1 MTTKPSA
8 PSAERHRLPTL
19 VISAAVAATML
30 ALPAPGDMPLAA
42 WRVAAVA
49 LLMATWWIT
58 EVIPIPATALLPL
71 VLFPLLG
78 INALREAA
86 APYADPIIFLF
97 LGGFV
102 IGTAMQRWSLHR
114 RIGLSVVAL
123 VGVTSRRLS
132 AGLLLATAFLSMW
145 ISNSATAIIMLP
157 VAMSVLALLD
167 RHHGALDARSRH
179 NIGIAL
185 MLAVAYGASI
195 GGLATL
201 IGTPANALLAAYLA
215 REQGIVIGFA
225 QWMMLGLP
233 LTVLLLGAVWL
244 LLNWLFPVK
253 HEIGGTAERFV
264 REELERLGP
273 MSPAEIRVAVVFAL
287 TALAWVLRPLYGAAI
302 PALDDTL
309 IALLGA
315 LALFVLPSGMP
326 DRGRLL
332 VWHDTKGLPWDVLI
346 LFGSGL
352 SLAAAISASGLAQWL
367 GLSMQLLAGLPAIW
381 LVAAATVM
389 MVFLTELTSNTAS
402 AATFIPITGA
412 IAAGIG
418 LDPLLATLPLALA
431 ASCAFMMPVATPPNA
446 IVFAS
451 GQVTIA
457 QMARAGIWLNLVAA
471 VLIVAIC
478 YPLAGVL
485 FR

>member
-1 MTTKPSA
+1 MTTT
-8 PSAERHRLPTL
+8 PSAERNRIFTIL
-19 VISAAVAATML
+19 IGAALAATML
-30 ALPAPGDMPLAA
+30 ALPAPGDMPVAA

-58 EVIPIPATALLPL
+58 EAIPIPATSLLPL

-78 INALREAA
+78 INALRDAA

-102 IGTAMQRWSLHR
+102 IATAMQRWSLHR

-132 AGLLLATAFLSMW
+132 GGLLLATAFLSMW

-157 VAMSVLALLD
+157 VAISVLALLE
-167 RHHGALDARSRH
+167 GAHSDLSETARR
-179 NIGIAL
+179 NLKIAL
-185 MLAVAYGASI
+185 LLSVAYGASI

-225 QWMMLGLP
+225 QWMLLGLP

-244 LLNWLFPVK
+244 LLNWLYPVGR
-253 HEIGGTAERFV
+253 EIGGSAGHFV
-264 REELERLGP
+264 TDELAKLGP
-273 MSPAEIRVAVVFAL
+273 MSRAEIRVAVVFVL
-287 TALAWVLRPLYGAAI
+287 TALAWMLRPLYGAMI
-302 PALDDTL
+302 PALDDAL
-309 IALLGA
+309 IALIGA
-315 LALFVLPSGMP
+315 LALFLLPSGMP
-326 DRGRLL
+326 DQSRLL
-332 VWHDTKGLPWDVLI
+332 AWEDTKGLPWDVLI

-367 GLSMQLLAGLPAIW
+367 GQSMQMLAGLPAIW
-381 LVAAATVM
+381 LVAAATVTM
-389 MVFLTELTSNTAS
+389 LFLTELTSNTAS

-418 LDPLLATLPLALA
+418 LDPLLMTLPLALA

-457 QMARAGIWLNLVAA
+457 QMARAGIWVNLIAA
-471 VLIVAIC
+471 VLIMAIC
-478 YPLAGVL
+478 YPLGAVL

>member
-8 PSAERHRLPTL
+8 PSAERHRILTL
-19 VISAAVAATML
+19 LISAAVAATML

-233 LTVLLLGAVWL
+233 LTVLLLGAAWL

-418 LDPLLATLPLALA
+418 LDPLLSTLPLALA